1 MKVTYHRTECDNGLK
16 IVSAPLQ
23 GMNSVAV
30 GIWAKV
36 GGRYEVKQKAGVSH
50 YLEHLLF
57 KGTRTRSCMQIK
69 QAIEGVGGSF
79 NAFTGE
85 EYTCYYVKARAKY
98 LSLSTDILSDMVL
111 HATLAEEDVEKERGV
126 ILEEIKMEM
135 DIPMHFV
142 NELLSNLLWP
152 GHPLGMELA
161 GTPKTIQGLRR
172 TDILRHRDDY
182 YHPANLFVVAA
193 GAFRHEEVVRLSRRF
208 FHRVP
213 AKTPSRFQKATVTPK
228 GPLTKFQFKKTAQTH
243 LSIGLHGLPR
253 SHPDEYAFALLHI
266 VLGANMSSR
275 LFQEVRENRGL
286 AYEIGTHLR
295 RFTDTGA
302 FVINAGVEAAK
313 TVEALSVILKELG
326 KVIRRPVPKA
336 ELDRAKEYFIGQT
349 TLALEDTM
357 DHMLWLG
364 EPLVTLNRLYTQE
377 EVLRSVRRVQPDDI
391 RRVARTLFR
400 EKALHL
406 AIIGPQKDK
415 DRKKIEE
422 VFHFD

>member
-1 MKVTYHRTECDNGLK
+1 MKVTYRRTELDNGLK

-23 GMNSVAV
+23 GMNSIAI

-36 GGRYEVKQKAGVSH
+36 GGRYEAKQKAGISH

-57 KGTRTRSCMQIK
+57 KGTKSRSCMEIK

-98 LSLSTDILSDMVL
+98 LSLATEILSDMVL
-111 HATLAEEDVEKERGV
+111 HATLAQEEIEKERGV

-135 DIPMHFV
+135 DMPMHFV
-142 NELLSNLLWP
+142 NELLNGLLWP

-161 GTPKTIQGLRR
+161 GTPETVGQIRR
-172 TDILRHRDDY
+172 PDLVGHRDDY

-193 GAFRHEEVVRLSRRF
+193 GALRHEEVVRLSRRF
-208 FHRVP
+208 FDRIP
-213 AKTPSRFQKATVTPK
+213 AKRPSRFQETTVSSK
-228 GPLTKFQFKKTAQTH
+228 GPVTKFQFKKTAQTH

-253 SHPDEYAFALLHI
+253 RHPDEYVLALLHI
-266 VLGANMSSR
+266 ILGANMSSR

-302 FVINAGVEAAK
+302 FVISAGVEATKAAQ
-313 TVEALSVILKELG
+313 ALCVILKEL
-326 KVIRRPVPKA
+326 KKISRSSVPKA

-349 TLALEDTM
+349 TLGLEDTM

-364 EPLVTLNRLYTQE
+364 EPLVTLDRLYTSE
-377 EVLRSVRRVQPDDI
+377 EVLRAVKRVEPGDL
-391 RRVARTLFR
+391 RRVARALFR

-406 AIIGPQKDK
+406 AIIGPQNGK

-422 VFHFD
+422 AFHFD

>member
-1 MKVTYHRTECDNGLK
+1 MKVPYRRTEFDNGLK
-16 IVSAPLQ
+16 LVSAHLPA
-23 GMNSVAV
+23 MSSVAV
-30 GIWAKV
+30 GIWAQV
-36 GGRYEVKQKAGVSH
+36 GGRYESKKRAGISH

-57 KGTRTRSCMQIK
+57 KGTKTRSCMQIK

-85 EYTCYYVKARAKY
+85 EFTCYYVKARAKY
-98 LSLSTDILSDMVL
+98 LPLSFEILSDMVL
-111 HATLAEEDVEKERGV
+111 HATLANEDVEKERGV

-142 NELLSNLLWP
+142 NELLNTLLWP
-152 GHPLGMELA
+152 NHPLGMELA
-161 GTPKTIQGLRR
+161 GTAETVGKIRR
-172 TDILRHRDDY
+172 SDLVCHRDDY

-193 GAFRHEEVVRLSRRF
+193 GALRHEDLLRQARRF
-208 FHRVP
+208 FLRFP
-213 AKTPSRFQKATVTPK
+213 AKSPSRFEKARVIPK
-228 GPLTKFQFKKTAQTH
+228 GPVTKFQFKKTAQTH

-253 SHPDEYAFALLHI
+253 QHPDEYALGLLH
-266 VLGANMSSR
+266 VLLGANMSSR

-302 FVINAGVEAAK
+302 FLINAGVEASK
-313 TVEALSVILKELG
+313 TVEAISVILKELK
-326 KVIRRPVPKA
+326 KVARRSVPKA

-349 TLALEDTM
+349 LLALEDTM

-364 EPLVTLNRLYTQE
+364 EPLVTLNRLYTVE
-377 EVLRSVRRVQPDDI
+377 EVLRSVKRVQAGDI
-391 RRVARTLFR
+391 RRVAHSIFSQ
-400 EKALHL
+400 EALHL
-406 AIIGPQKDK
+406 AMIGPQKDK

-422 VFHFD
+422 VLHFD